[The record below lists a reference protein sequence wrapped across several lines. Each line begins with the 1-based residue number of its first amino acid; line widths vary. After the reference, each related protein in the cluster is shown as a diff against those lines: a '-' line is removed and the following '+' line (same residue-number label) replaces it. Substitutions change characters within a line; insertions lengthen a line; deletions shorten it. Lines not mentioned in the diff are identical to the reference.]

1 MTSID
6 RVLDDLPPDYPEAL
20 MKLIDALRD
29 FIRSEEELGRDLL
42 REEQI
47 TRETYD
53 AAQKRMEPYR
63 IMLKDLEDR
72 EFDPT
77 LNGYIRSRRR

>member
-53 AAQKRMEPYR
+53 AAQK
-63 IMLKDLEDR
+63 EDGAVSDYAER
-72 EFDPT
+72 F
-77 LNGYIRSRRR
+77 GGSRV